1 MRKLDPEERI
11 RLESVLRETKDP
23 YDRDRIRVII
33 ALDNGYPPSK
43 IADIL
48 RISERTVYGYLK
60 AYEEEGRTAH
70 EPHPGKPCKLS
81 PTQEV
86 ELKDY
91 LAKVTYK
98 SAKYVCVYV
107 LDRYG
112 IQYTIA
118 GMTDWLLRNGFVY
131 KKPMKIPKK
140 LDPEKQEAFVKKYH
154 ELKEHL
160 KEGELILFMDATHPE
175 YQSQS
180 SYGWILK
187 GEIKTLTTT
196 TKQERVHFLGA
207 IELNQMQIIA
217 QEYETV
223 NADSTVDFLKKL
235 EEKIPATKIYLIC
248 DNASPNR
255 CKKVQGYV
263 KNSKRIEIHYLPPYS
278 PNLNPIERLWK
289 VMREEVTYNK
299 MHKEF
304 KDFSNAMREFFY
316 EKVKQLKQL
325 LRRRINDNFQKIHIN
340 PLQTSI

>member
-1 MRKLDPEERI
+1 
-11 RLESVLRETKDP
+11 
-23 YDRDRIRVII
+23 
-33 ALDNGYPPSK
+33 
-43 IADIL
+43 
-48 RISERTVYGYLK
+48 
-60 AYEEEGRTAH
+60 
-70 EPHPGKPCKLS
+70 
-81 PTQEV
+81 
-86 ELKDY
+86 
-91 LAKVTYK
+91 
-98 SAKYVCVYV
+98 V

-154 ELKEHL
+154 ELKGQL
-160 KEGELILFMDATHPE
+160 KDGELILFMDATHPE

-207 IELNQMQIIA
+207 IELNQMQIVA

-223 NADSTVDFLKKL
+223 NADSTVDFLKRL
-235 EEKIPATKIYLIC
+235 EEKIPASKIYLIC

-299 MHKEF
+299 MNKEF

-316 EKVKQLKQL
+316 EKVKQLKQFL
-325 LRRRINDNFQKIHIN
+325 SFPNFFIDSYPVMQISGSSSDSFQSSRFSRRYLSLFL
-340 PLQTSI
+340 PSTSSHLVAMRSPSVSPRAVSNICTFSSWIFAIIDETVSVLD